1 MTKTILQK
9 RLTDESSPLLLLP
22 EEVLLNVVECL
33 DQRSNVRALLTCKKL
48 FSLASRRVYIDLE
61 CIATSAHEYEPNKV
75 SIDESDAQ
83 LNLSR
88 LSSLSRFKA
97 SKEGVKSIKIS
108 LYFAKSSTTFVN
120 RLPMAHS
127 FTTKSATLL
136 KNFPNLTNLCVV
148 NHDQTYVNTI
158 INFPKLKSLTMG
170 VMSEKFNFAGY
181 FINSPNLSQLKIYY
195 DICHNNKD
203 NDSKVDNFEDFG
215 RLQLETLVKRF
226 LKDHPIKIHVTLV
239 GVIDRREDIT
249 SLYTDYATCVD
260 LDRDLPSKVE
270 HLVYAN
276 YEIESKQVKVVGE

>member
-97 SKEGVKSIKIS
+97 SKEGVK
-108 LYFAKSSTTFVN
+108 
-120 RLPMAHS
+120 
-127 FTTKSATLL
+127 
-136 KNFPNLTNLCVV
+136 
-148 NHDQTYVNTI
+148 
-158 INFPKLKSLTMG
+158 
-170 VMSEKFNFAGY
+170 
-181 FINSPNLSQLKIYY
+181 
-195 DICHNNKD
+195 
-203 NDSKVDNFEDFG
+203 
-215 RLQLETLVKRF
+215 
-226 LKDHPIKIHVTLV
+226 
-239 GVIDRREDIT
+239 
-249 SLYTDYATCVD
+249 
-260 LDRDLPSKVE
+260 
-270 HLVYAN
+270 
-276 YEIESKQVKVVGE
+276 